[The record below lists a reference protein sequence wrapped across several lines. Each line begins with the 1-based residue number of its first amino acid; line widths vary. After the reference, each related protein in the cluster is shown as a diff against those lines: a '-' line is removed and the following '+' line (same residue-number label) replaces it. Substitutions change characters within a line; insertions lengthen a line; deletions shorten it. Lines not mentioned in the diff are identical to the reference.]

1 MRVNHFG
8 SALLVVCSV
17 GLTAQGADLTKI
29 DRTIAN
35 EPDYK
40 SHPKYCLLVFGPEAK
55 TRVWLVRDGDIL
67 YVDRN
72 GNGDLTEKGER
83 CRIEP
88 DARLSTGW
96 HKCAAGDVVEA
107 DGKVEGDGRIVHRA
121 LHLHFYSPDEISLKV
136 RAHSGREY
144 CLWWDIGGGIRLS
157 GRRQDSAV
165 VHLDGPLTFGRL
177 GTGGEVVE
185 SPTGSSY
192 GQALTRGDKAARL
205 AFQLGTPGLGK
216 DTFASIN
223 PQKAVSKSGI
233 RPRAEIEFPA
243 KRPGSEAIRLT
254 LTLAWDP

>member
-55 TRVWLVRDGDIL
+55 TRVWLIRDGDIL

-88 DARLSTGW
+88 DARSSTGW

-144 CLWWDIGGGIRLS
+144 CLWWDIGGGISIRLS

-205 AFQLGTPGLGK
+205 AFQLGTPGPKGGQQVRNSAACRDRVPRQAPWQRSDSTHPDARLGSVNAHA
-216 DTFASIN
+216 F
-223 PQKAVSKSGI
+223 
-233 RPRAEIEFPA
+233 
-243 KRPGSEAIRLT
+243 
-254 LTLAWDP
+254 